1 MDAMKKQAAMQRQPT
16 QGAGN
21 EMEMMIDMFTDQA
34 KVEDALFIREGVA
47 SDELEEAIMH
57 FIGMEDPEVKKAM

>member
-16 QGAGN
+16 QGN